1 MKVQAQICMVINL
14 DKCIM
19 PHLLGH
25 LQERLDQPPGYGIRL
40 VQYP

>member
-14 DKCIM
+14 DKCIGS

-25 LQERLDQPPGYGIRL
+25 LQERLDQPQGYGIRL
-40 VQYP
+40 VQ